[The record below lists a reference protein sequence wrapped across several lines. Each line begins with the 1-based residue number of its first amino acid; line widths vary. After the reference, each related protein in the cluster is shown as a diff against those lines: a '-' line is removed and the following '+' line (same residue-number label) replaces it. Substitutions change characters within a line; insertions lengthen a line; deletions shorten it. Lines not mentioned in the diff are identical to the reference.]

1 MKVTFHFLT
10 GKEES
15 IDRLTDKDVDS
26 LETYMT
32 SKKVWWIHNNTGRKL
47 MFYPERLDY
56 VVIEEEK
63 GDR

>member
-32 SKKVWWIHNNTGRKL
+32 SKKVWWIHNTGRKL